1 MVDQDIRED
10 DLSDKEM
17 SQQDVYSMYKEETMA
32 ELKQLKAQA
41 KTVFTKTR
49 RTLLVTIQQEKVS
62 TCEIKEA
69 CEALDT
75 AQEEAMEAMARLLN
89 KYIAEKDYKSSDK
102 ISQEI
107 EKIEIEY
114 SDAQNWAQQSFDE
127 ASRSESYNK
136 FVKKLEQNEEKQPS
150 DLVKESLQKS
160 DTKGHMELYGAV
172 KPQSAEF
179 SQPILTDMIDREQGL
194 LVGDG
199 GQKKRA
205 TDSALIGQDLWKQL
219 KRVTIPVFSGEKK
232 TYQNWKAAFTAC
244 VDQAPATAEYKL
256 LQLRQC
262 LAGEALKAI
271 ESLGHSAAAYQAAKE
286 RLERK
291 FGGQRCQIALY
302 LNNFR
307 PIRPGNSKDIKRY
320 ADLLDIAIINLK
332 ESNHLE
338 ELKDGL
344 LYMK

>member
-17 SQQDVYSMYKEETMA
+17 SQQEVYSMYKAETMA

-49 RTLLVTIQQEKVS
+49 RTLLQQEKVS
-62 TCEIKEA
+62 TCEVKEA

-102 ISQEI
+102 ISQEV
-107 EKIEIEY
+107 EKIKVEY
-114 SDAQNWAQQSFDE
+114 SDAQNRMQQSFDE
-127 ASRSESYNK
+127 ASKSESYNK
-136 FVKKLEQNEEKQPS
+136 FVKKLEQTNDKQPS
-150 DLVKESLQKS
+150 DLVKGMYEQTVYSDREQLSHKPESSQKS
-160 DTKGHMELYGAV
+160 DTKGDKEFYGAA
-172 KPQSAEF
+172 KPQLVEF
-179 SQPILTDMIDREQGL
+179 SLPVVTDMIDREQGL

-262 LAGEALKAI
+262 LSGEALRAI
-271 ESLGHSAAAYQAAKE
+271 ESLGQ
-286 RLERK
+286 L
-291 FGGQRCQIALY
+291 
-302 LNNFR
+302 
-307 PIRPGNSKDIKRY
+307 IK
-320 ADLLDIAIINLK
+320 LQK
-332 ESNHLE
+332 
-338 ELKDGL
+338 KG
-344 LYMK
+344 

>member
-114 SDAQNWAQQSFDE
+114 SDAQNRAQQSFDE
-127 ASRSESYNK
+127 ASRSERYNK
-136 FVKKLEQNEEKQPS
+136 FVKKLEQTGEKQPS

-179 SQPILTDMIDREQGL
+179 SQSILTDMIDREQGL

-199 GQKKRA
+199 GQ
-205 TDSALIGQDLWKQL
+205 LQI
-219 KRVTIPVFSGEKK
+219 
-232 TYQNWKAAFTAC
+232 
-244 VDQAPATAEYKL
+244 L
-256 LQLRQC
+256 L
-262 LAGEALKAI
+262 
-271 ESLGHSAAAYQAAKE
+271 
-286 RLERK
+286 
-291 FGGQRCQIALY
+291 
-302 LNNFR
+302 
-307 PIRPGNSKDIKRY
+307 
-320 ADLLDIAIINLK
+320 
-332 ESNHLE
+332 
-338 ELKDGL
+338 
-344 LYMK
+344 

>member
-1 MVDQDIRED
+1 MVDQDTRED

-17 SQQDVYSMYKEETMA
+17 SQQEVYSMYKAETMA

-49 RTLLVTIQQEKVS
+49 RNLLVTIEQEKVS

-89 KYIAEKDYKSSDK
+89 KYIAEKDYKISEK

-107 EKIEIEY
+107 EKIKIEY
-114 SDAQNWAQQSFDE
+114 SDAQNWAQKSFDE

-136 FVKKLEQNEEKQPS
+136 FVKKLEQTDEKQPS
-150 DLVKESLQKS
+150 DLVKGMYEHTVSSDREQLSHKQESLQKS

-194 LVGDG
+194 SVGDG
-199 GQKKRA
+199 SQKK
-205 TDSALIGQDLWKQL
+205 
-219 KRVTIPVFSGEKK
+219 E
-232 TYQNWKAAFTAC
+232 
-244 VDQAPATAEYKL
+244 
-256 LQLRQC
+256 LQIL
-262 LAGEALKAI
+262 
-271 ESLGHSAAAYQAAKE
+271 H
-286 RLERK
+286 
-291 FGGQRCQIALY
+291 
-302 LNNFR
+302 
-307 PIRPGNSKDIKRY
+307 
-320 ADLLDIAIINLK
+320 
-332 ESNHLE
+332 
-338 ELKDGL
+338 
-344 LYMK
+344 

>member
-1 MVDQDIRED
+1 
-10 DLSDKEM
+10 M
-17 SQQDVYSMYKEETMA
+17 SQQDVYSMYKEKTMA

-114 SDAQNWAQQSFDE
+114 SDAQNRAQQSFDE
-127 ASRSESYNK
+127 ASRSENYNK
-136 FVKKLEQNEEKQPS
+136 FVKKLEQTEEKQPS
-150 DLVKESLQKS
+150 DLVKGMYEHTVSSDRERLSHKPESLQKS
-160 DTKGHMELYGAV
+160 DTKGDMELYGAA
-172 KPQSAEF
+172 KPQLVEL
-179 SQPILTDMIDREQGL
+179 SQPVVTDMIDREQGL

-219 KRVTIPVFSGEKK
+219 TLSPLRTPYGVLRV
-232 TYQNWKAAFTAC
+232 
-244 VDQAPATAEYKL
+244 
-256 LQLRQC
+256 
-262 LAGEALKAI
+262 
-271 ESLGHSAAAYQAAKE
+271 
-286 RLERK
+286 
-291 FGGQRCQIALY
+291 
-302 LNNFR
+302 
-307 PIRPGNSKDIKRY
+307 
-320 ADLLDIAIINLK
+320 
-332 ESNHLE
+332 
-338 ELKDGL
+338 
-344 LYMK
+344 

>member
-17 SQQDVYSMYKEETMA
+17 SQQEVYSMYKEETMA

-89 KYIAEKDYKSSDK
+89 KYIAEKDYKSSEK

-114 SDAQNWAQQSFDE
+114 SDAQNRAQQSFDE

-136 FVKKLEQNEEKQPS
+136 FVKKLEKTEEKQPS

-179 SQPILTDMIDREQGL
+179 SQPILTDMIDQEQGL
-194 LVGDG
+194 SVGDG
-199 GQKKRA
+199 SQKKRA
-205 TDSALIGQDLWKQL
+205 TDSTLIGQDLWKQL

-291 FGGQRCQIALY
+291 FGGQRRQIALY
-302 LNNFR
+302 LEEIDNFR
-307 PIRPGNSKDIKRY
+307 PVCPGNSKDIER
-320 ADLLDIAIINLK
+320 
-332 ESNHLE
+332 
-338 ELKDGL
+338 
-344 LYMK
+344 